1 MIQIAYISTATQ
13 PMTTEQ
19 LIDLLQQSFEN
30 NTATGVTGM
39 LIFGNATFLQVLEG
53 EERVVDGL
61 YEKIKKDPRHNS
73 PSLLHRKPIQRRQY
87 DDWTMGF
94 KRVAGKELQGIE
106 GLRDFSETD
115 FNSEYLKLNTAVA
128 DSIMD
133 HFRKPYWDPLVRE
146 LEEKEDYIRHLKKSL
161 ARTRSSVEVASLVLE
176 SIFDASNTNS
186 LSQRHLR
193 LCAFALEALGKA

>member
-1 MIQIAYISTATQ
+1 MIQIAYISTATK

-19 LIDLLQQSFEN
+19 LIDLLKQSFKN
-30 NTATGVTGM
+30 NAATGVTGI

-61 YEKIKKDPRHNS
+61 YEKIKKDPRHSS
-73 PSLLHRKPIQRRQY
+73 PSLLHRKPIERRQY

-94 KRVAGKELQGIE
+94 KRVGGKELQGIE
-106 GLRDFSETD
+106 GLRDFNEAD
-115 FNSEYLKLNTAVA
+115 FNSEYLTRNTTAA
-128 DSIMD
+128 ESIMD

-161 ARTRSSVEVASLVLE
+161 ARIRSSAEVASLALE
-176 SIFDASNTNS
+176 SIVDASNTNS
-186 LSQRHLR
+186 LSERHLR
-193 LCAFALEALGKA
+193 LCAFALETLGKA